1 MRRYIKIF
9 FDTLDQYHKKQLY
22 IISLMI
28 FLSVFFDTIGIGM
41 IIPIINL
48 LIDNDLIDKYPIL
61 LPIYD
66 FIGTSDKNIILLYFV
81 ALLAITFLIKN
92 FFLGLLTWKKSFF
105 TYSIQNFY
113 SKKLIKNY
121 LQKPYSFHV
130 ENNSSKLINNIVNE
144 TSLASGQFILS
155 LIDLLIDSMVI
166 LALFI
171 LLLFVEPLITISMVL
186 IFLFFGTIYFLSV
199 KQKLFKYGQIRQKT
213 YANQLKLYKE
223 VFSNIKFFLIH
234 KKLSKIIDQ
243 ISHNLKEIKN
253 FNVRYIFI
261 SAFPKLLFEY
271 IIIIIFCLVILGF
284 VYSENLVIENLV
296 PSLALFAAA
305 AFRILPSSNKI
316 LLSMQ
321 KLKYSKSAIELIYDQ
336 LKDDQQNK
344 KNDVSDERIN
354 FQKISLKNL
363 SFKYP
368 SSDKIIFQNVSL
380 DIEKGKIYGFSGLTG
395 SGKSTLIDLI
405 MCLTTK
411 TNGEIILNEK
421 FDLYNYKNS
430 WQKLIGYVP
439 QNIYLLDDSIKNNI
453 AFGELSDEINLE
465 SLSKSIKLSQ
475 LEKLIDNLS
484 DGYNSSVGENGS
496 RLSGGQIQR
505 IGIARALYT
514 NPQILILDEITSSL
528 DINTEKE
535 IIDVI
540 NKLKGEKTIILIS
553 HKLNMLKIC
562 NETFEVIDGR
572 LQKNFIEK

>member
-48 LIDNDLIDKYPIL
+48 LIDNDLIDKYPFL

-81 ALLAITFLIKN
+81 SLLAIIFLIKN

-171 LLLFVEPLITISMVL
+171 LLLFVEPLVTISMVL

-284 VYSENLVIENLV
+284 VYSENLLIENLV

-344 KNDVSDERIN
+344 KNDVSNERIN

-368 SSDKIIFQNVSL
+368 SSNKIIFQNVSL

-411 TNGEIILNEK
+411 TSGKIILNEK
-421 FDLYNYKNS
+421 FDLYNHKNS

-453 AFGELSDEINLE
+453 AFGELPDEINLE
-465 SLSKSIKLSQ
+465 SLLKSIKLSQ

-484 DGYNSSVGENGS
+484 DGYNSIVGENGS